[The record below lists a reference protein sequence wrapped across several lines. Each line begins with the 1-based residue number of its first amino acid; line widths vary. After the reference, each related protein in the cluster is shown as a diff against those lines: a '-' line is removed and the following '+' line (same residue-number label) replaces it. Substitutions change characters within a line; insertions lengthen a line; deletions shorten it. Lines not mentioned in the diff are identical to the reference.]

1 MDMSA
6 FDDISEETKARVV
19 ACKTPE
25 EILELAKSEG
35 VELSLKELDAVSG
48 GDGLWSGK
56 DAPNTEP
63 TCDTLFAQDSL

>member
-6 FDDISEETKARVV
+6 FDDISEETKARAI

-35 VELSLKELDAVSG
+35 VELSLEELDSVSG
-48 GDGLWSGK
+48 GGFWSGK
-56 DAPNTEP
+56 DAPNTGP
-63 TCDTLFAQDSL
+63 SCDTLCAQEGL